1 MHETLI
7 TEEESKLAFE
17 NDEMIVIP
25 SSRNID
31 YIKTKG
37 FEILSIGK
45 ITSDNN
51 NFLSIKE
58 IMEMI

>member
-25 SSRNID
+25 SNRNID
-31 YIKTKG
+31 YIKSKG
-37 FEILSIGK
+37 FESLTIGK